1 MKVKS
6 KEELLKLDEELN
18 IFNEDAWD
26 FLDVQ
31 NGESLEYF
39 NDIQDVDFARKNLE
53 EVLRY
58 TFLVLLTC
66 TILLISG
73 VWLYDVTVGRY
84 ILTEEDADSTNDV
97 IVKLKRV
104 DGGEQASNSD
114 YIEIS
119 KVMSSYFSI
128 LQHKNSYN
136 VLNNFCLLQSNFYE
150 TEKLYRDK
158 MKYAYDSNDCYS
170 RALRCF
176 GSYFSVSKI
185 NEILYKDDVYYV
197 YLDLNCPDNDALT
210 EYFYIYGADLSKF
223 FNTNDITEQNII
235 KCLVMLSDT
244 YGLPTSNT
252 EVCLEFCKKDGEFV
266 LMDDSSITSKCTGA
280 YNHAISQVVKI
291 LGVSKVSIQYD

>member
-6 KEELLKLDEELN
+6 KEELLKLDEELD

-119 KVMSSYFSI
+119 KVISSYVSI

-158 MKYAYDSNDCYS
+158 MKYAMIVMIVIQEREVFC
-170 RALRCF
+170 
-176 GSYFSVSKI
+176 SYFSVSK
-185 NEILYKDDVYYV
+185 
-197 YLDLNCPDNDALT
+197 
-210 EYFYIYGADLSKF
+210 
-223 FNTNDITEQNII
+223 
-235 KCLVMLSDT
+235 
-244 YGLPTSNT
+244 
-252 EVCLEFCKKDGEFV
+252 
-266 LMDDSSITSKCTGA
+266 
-280 YNHAISQVVKI
+280 
-291 LGVSKVSIQYD
+291 